1 MVSAAK
7 DRWACHLSMQRCS
20 LTFFLLFSLRWTKP
34 PCANGGFGFRM
45 ILGVNAGIDETSLQV
60 TQFLFN
66 KSLLSRGEEARVHVT
81 QAKGGLNRDPALA
94 INQVRPG
101 ILDRLD
107 DIRLDS
113 HHPASRPLFRRN
125 RPDHGCARRPDVGGK
140 IR

>member
-1 MVSAAK
+1 
-7 DRWACHLSMQRCS
+7 
-20 LTFFLLFSLRWTKP
+20 
-34 PCANGGFGFRM
+34 M

-66 KSLLSRGEEARVHVT
+66 KSLLSRGEKARVYVT

-101 ILDRLD
+101 ILDRFD

-113 HHPASRPLFRRN
+113 HHPTGRSLFRRN
-125 RPDHGCARRPDVGGK
+125 RPDHGGARRPNVGGK
-140 IR
+140 VRYGNIRIAVNGADFVLEDKDIRSEENTSD